1 MTQRRPGLLAA
12 LSDAI
17 RAEIELVIESERP
30 TTRQRWL
37 VAARELLVVAAE
49 QTGALLLIDHADQAP
64 AEALALVDDMA
75 RLTRGH
81 RIAVVVAGRHPGVDA
96 GEPGWYEVVGCRR
109 PVPAHPARRR
119 PTCPTTWPRPCGWW
133 RCRASGSTSWSCRPR
148 PGWTRPPPTGSS
160 TPRWRPAP

>member
-17 RAEIELVIESERP
+17 RAELELVFESERP

-49 QTGALLLIDHADQAP
+49 QTGALLLIDHVDQAP

-81 RIAVVVAGRHPGVDA
+81 RIAVVVAGRASRGRGRGRA
-96 GEPGWYEVVGCRR
+96 GLVRGGRRCRR
-109 PVPAHPARRR
+109 PVPAHPARGGG
-119 PTCPTTWPRPCGWW
+119 PTCPATWPRPCGWW
-133 RCRASGSTSWSCRPR
+133 RCRASGSTSWS
-148 PGWTRPPPTGSS
+148 
-160 TPRWRPAP
+160 